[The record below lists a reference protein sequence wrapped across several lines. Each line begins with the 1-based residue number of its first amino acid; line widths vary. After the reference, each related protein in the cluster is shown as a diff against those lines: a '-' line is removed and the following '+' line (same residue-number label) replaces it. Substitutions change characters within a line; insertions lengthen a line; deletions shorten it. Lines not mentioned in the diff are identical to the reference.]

1 MQLAPGALGVTN
13 NSLANIA
20 MDLQMTLDGNNGS
33 NGSNPPTSNSNNQN
47 YKNNQQ
53 LNLQNQQLGLQNQ
66 NLGQNLQNQ
75 GALSNPN
82 LNQNLQNPTLNQH
95 LNNQLATHQSLANP
109 LTNPNFQLS
118 NPNFGTNPFGM
129 PGLPPSSV
137 FSGNFGGVSGFQ
149 SALPGLPGGFP
160 GGFLPSPV
168 DAFGLSG
175 MGHLAAMGG
184 FPPYHPAI
192 AQAPQGNLIKT
203 DSPNFLCTE
212 LPGHWRKNKSLP
224 TPFKVS
230 EFQILK
236 NSLHF
241 SAFKLHSLIFKT
253 AS

>member
-1 MQLAPGALGVTN
+1 MQLAPAALGVTN

-33 NGSNPPTSNSNNQN
+33 NGSNPPTSSNNNQN
-47 YKNNQQ
+47 YKNNIP
-53 LNLQNQQLGLQNQ
+53 NNQLG
-66 NLGQNLQNQ
+66 
-75 GALSNPN
+75 LSNPN
-82 LNQNLQNPTLNQH
+82 LQAQN
-95 LNNQLATHQSLANP
+95 
-109 LTNPNFQLS
+109 LS
-118 NPNFGTNPFGM
+118 NPNLSNPNLSNPNLSNPNLSNPNLSNPNLSNPNLQNHANISNPNPLANPNQLFNPTQTFPTANPFGM

-137 FSGNFGGVSGFQ
+137 FNGSFGGVSGFQ

-230 EFQILK
+230 
-236 NSLHF
+236 
-241 SAFKLHSLIFKT
+241 
-253 AS
+253 